1 MSDLMKPG
9 NNQDLTSDGICA
21 GSRGA
26 RAATH
31 RCTTRDDHRTAVRD
45 LRNEDGPAY
54 KRSHGPMQ
62 ASHPV
67 STMISEGIS
76 GITGSPFA
84 GDDPDAH
91 GTFLLRQEAVRFRST
106 RSPTLPP
113 GAARIVFD
121 TSETATCLTVQS
133 PRHDLEKVAGGV
145 RGMYVSEGAG
155 LFSPPPVTN

>member
-1 MSDLMKPG
+1 M
-9 NNQDLTSDGICA
+9 
-21 GSRGA
+21 
-26 RAATH
+26 
-31 RCTTRDDHRTAVRD
+31 
-45 LRNEDGPAY
+45 
-54 KRSHGPMQ
+54 RSHGPMQ

-145 RGMYVSEGAG
+145 RGTYVSEGSRPVFAAACDQLG
-155 LFSPPPVTN
+155 KAAPFEGGPCSWRALRCVASPGRWALPSAREDRSRPSAAARGIAP